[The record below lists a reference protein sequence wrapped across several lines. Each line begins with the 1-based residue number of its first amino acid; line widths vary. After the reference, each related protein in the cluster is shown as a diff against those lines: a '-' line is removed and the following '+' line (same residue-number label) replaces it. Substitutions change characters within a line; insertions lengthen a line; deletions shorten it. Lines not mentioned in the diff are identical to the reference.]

1 MSILEKLR
9 KDKVQAMK
17 DKDKLRIGVISLMMS
32 SIALA
37 EKEKKKTLED
47 EEALEFIKRELKQTK
62 DALEQTPT
70 NREDLISETEKKI
83 EIISSYLPEQMSIEE
98 LKKEVEKIIKELN
111 LEKNPKNKGVLIKEI
126 MGKFKSKTDG
136 KTVSSVVDEL
146 LKSNLVTP
154 TAPGRMTAHMV
165 LRIPMS
171 RTTR

>member
-1 MSILEKLR
+1 MVLYKLTGDNKKEKDMSILEKLR

-146 LKSNLVTP
+146 LKSN
-154 TAPGRMTAHMV
+154 
-165 LRIPMS
+165 
-171 RTTR
+171 

>member
-9 KDKVQAMK
+9 KDKIQAMK

-83 EIISSYLPEQMSIEE
+83 EIISSYLPEQMSVEE

-146 LKSNLVTP
+146 LKSN
-154 TAPGRMTAHMV
+154 
-165 LRIPMS
+165 
-171 RTTR
+171 

>member
-37 EKEKKKTLED
+37 EKERKKTLED

-83 EIISSYLPEQMSIEE
+83 EIISSYLPEQMSVEE

-146 LKSNLVTP
+146 LKSN
-154 TAPGRMTAHMV
+154 
-165 LRIPMS
+165 
-171 RTTR
+171 

>member
-1 MSILEKLR
+1 MVLYKLTGDNKKEKDMSILEKLR

-37 EKEKKKTLED
+37 EKERKKTLED

-83 EIISSYLPEQMSIEE
+83 EIISSYLPEQMSVEE

-146 LKSNLVTP
+146 LKSN
-154 TAPGRMTAHMV
+154 
-165 LRIPMS
+165 
-171 RTTR
+171 

>member
-111 LEKNPKNKGVLIKEI
+111 LEKKLGL
-126 MGKFKSKTDG
+126 D
-136 KTVSSVVDEL
+136 
-146 LKSNLVTP
+146 
-154 TAPGRMTAHMV
+154 
-165 LRIPMS
+165 
-171 RTTR
+171 RTTRLHLARRYRSLYRTYAFRLDCFGCR

>member
-83 EIISSYLPEQMSIEE
+83 EIISSYLPEQMNIEE
-98 LKKEVEKIIKELN
+98 
-111 LEKNPKNKGVLIKEI
+111 
-126 MGKFKSKTDG
+126 
-136 KTVSSVVDEL
+136 
-146 LKSNLVTP
+146 
-154 TAPGRMTAHMV
+154 
-165 LRIPMS
+165 
-171 RTTR
+171 

>member
-83 EIISSYLPEQMSIEE
+83 EIISSYLPEQMSVEE
-98 LKKEVEKIIKELN
+98 LKKEVEKIIKEFN

-146 LKSNLVTP
+146 LKSN
-154 TAPGRMTAHMV
+154 
-165 LRIPMS
+165 
-171 RTTR
+171 

>member
-62 DALEQTPT
+62 DALEQTPA

-83 EIISSYLPEQMSIEE
+83 EIISSYLPEQMSVEE

-146 LKSNLVTP
+146 LKSN
-154 TAPGRMTAHMV
+154 
-165 LRIPMS
+165 
-171 RTTR
+171 

>member
-146 LKSNLVTP
+146 FKSN
-154 TAPGRMTAHMV
+154 
-165 LRIPMS
+165 
-171 RTTR
+171 

>member
-1 MSILEKLR
+1 MVLYKLTGDNKKEKDMSILEKLR

-83 EIISSYLPEQMSIEE
+83 EIISSYLPEQMSVEE

-146 LKSNLVTP
+146 LKSN
-154 TAPGRMTAHMV
+154 
-165 LRIPMS
+165 
-171 RTTR
+171 

>member
-146 LKSNLVTP
+146 LKSN
-154 TAPGRMTAHMV
+154 
-165 LRIPMS
+165 
-171 RTTR
+171 

>member
-1 MSILEKLR
+1 
-9 KDKVQAMK
+9 
-17 DKDKLRIGVISLMMS
+17 MMS

-83 EIISSYLPEQMSIEE
+83 EIISSYLPEQMSVEE

-146 LKSNLVTP
+146 LKSN
-154 TAPGRMTAHMV
+154 
-165 LRIPMS
+165 
-171 RTTR
+171 

>member
-83 EIISSYLPEQMSIEE
+83 EIISSYLPEQMSVEE

-111 LEKNPKNKGVLIKEI
+111 LEKNL
-126 MGKFKSKTDG
+126 
-136 KTVSSVVDEL
+136 
-146 LKSNLVTP
+146 
-154 TAPGRMTAHMV
+154 
-165 LRIPMS
+165 
-171 RTTR
+171 TRSEASCRERV

>member
-83 EIISSYLPEQMSIEE
+83 EIISSYLPEQMSVEE

-146 LKSNLVTP
+146 LKSN
-154 TAPGRMTAHMV
+154 
-165 LRIPMS
+165 
-171 RTTR
+171 

>member
-111 LEKNPKNKGVLIKEI
+111 LEKNPKNKGVFIKEI

-146 LKSNLVTP
+146 LKSN
-154 TAPGRMTAHMV
+154 
-165 LRIPMS
+165 
-171 RTTR
+171 

>member
-126 MGKFKSKTDG
+126 MGKFKSKTDE

-146 LKSNLVTP
+146 LKSN
-154 TAPGRMTAHMV
+154 
-165 LRIPMS
+165 
-171 RTTR
+171 